1 VPHVNKW
8 CIATSSFDKLDVRK
22 LLGRTCP
29 SIFTLPITLPIIS
42 LRTAVTTEQL
52 PHPTSLPSLSL
63 PSHHSNI
70 TTPSASILPELART
84 PEINRSRRLLSPLT
98 VLAPPDK
105 DTALLHM
112 TQGFTTL
119 SESLFPMAQTSRLQ
133 WKSHSSL
140 RIKVLYKPLSKRTSP
155 LRRYTTY
162 THWARSI
169 HLRSQKVQN
178 QIPTTIP
185 STVEASAEADL
196 DAGMLGYKSTGIR
209 RQLRLT
215 QFSRNSQ
222 ATTHP
227 LRAQYIITALWKLPR
242 SKNPL
247 SNHKTSRQ
255 ALSKAIS
262 EAGSKV

>member
-1 VPHVNKW
+1 MG
-8 CIATSSFDKLDVRK
+8 L
-22 LLGRTCP
+22 TCP
-29 SIFTLPITLPIIS
+29 RIFTLPITS

-52 PHPTSLPSLSL
+52 PHPTSLLSLSL

-155 LRRYTTY
+155 LRRYTAY

-169 HLRSQKVQN
+169 PLRSQKVQN
-178 QIPTTIP
+178 QIPTTVP

-247 SNHKTSRQ
+247 STHKTSRQ

>member
-1 VPHVNKW
+1 M
-8 CIATSSFDKLDVRK
+8 
-22 LLGRTCP
+22 GRTCRTCR
-29 SIFTLPITLPIIS
+29 SIFTLPIIS

-52 PHPTSLPSLSL
+52 PHPTSLLSLL

-70 TTPSASILPELART
+70 ITPSASIFPELART
-84 PEINRSRRLLSPLT
+84 PEINRSRHLLSPLT

-105 DTALLHM
+105 ATALLHT
-112 TQGFTTL
+112 TQGFTT
-119 SESLFPMAQTSRLQ
+119 SSGSLFPMAQTSRLQ

-140 RIKVLYKPLSKRTSP
+140 RIKVLHNPLSKRTSP
-155 LRRYTTY
+155 SGDTTY

-169 HLRSQKVQN
+169 PLRSQKVQN

-185 STVEASAEADL
+185 STTEASAEANF

-222 ATTHP
+222 ATIHP
-227 LRAQYIITALWKLPR
+227 LRAQYIITALWKLSR
-242 SKNPL
+242 SKNP
-247 SNHKTSRQ
+247 
-255 ALSKAIS
+255 
-262 EAGSKV
+262 